1 MSNNKKYIIV
11 DIISKKIFC
20 DTDENIKIF
29 ETYEDAELTCNIYEL
44 PNAWICELTYNH
56 IEKEINIITMLTPLQ
71 KLYNEVKDLPCKDQD
86 FKTKVIDRIFEIHGE
101 EKYVIA
107 NAFNDGVCEHREDPE
122 RFLSG
127 YEYFA
132 NTYNL

>member
-1 MSNNKKYIIV
+1 
-11 DIISKKIFC
+11 
-20 DTDENIKIF
+20 
-29 ETYEDAELTCNIYEL
+29 
-44 PNAWICELTYNH
+44 
-56 IEKEINIITMLTPLQ
+56 MLTPLQ
-71 KLYNEVKDLPCKDQD
+71 KLYNEVKDLPCSDET
-86 FKTKVIDRIFEIHGE
+86 FKTKVIDRIFEIHTE

-107 NAFNDGVCEHREDPE
+107 NAFNDGVKEHMDDPE

>member
-1 MSNNKKYIIV
+1 MRKIVIAIFLFINISDAKNEFIKICENPTSSQFHTLDSIIKKY
-11 DIISKKIFC
+11 DG
-20 DTDENIKIF
+20 
-29 ETYEDAELTCNIYEL
+29 EDKT
-44 PNAWICELTYNH
+44 
-56 IEKEINIITMLTPLQ
+56 
-71 KLYNEVKDLPCKDQD
+71 

>member
-1 MSNNKKYIIV
+1 
-11 DIISKKIFC
+11 
-20 DTDENIKIF
+20 
-29 ETYEDAELTCNIYEL
+29 
-44 PNAWICELTYNH
+44 
-56 IEKEINIITMLTPLQ
+56 MLTPLQ

-107 NAFNDGVCEHREDPE
+107 NAFSDGVREHQEDPE